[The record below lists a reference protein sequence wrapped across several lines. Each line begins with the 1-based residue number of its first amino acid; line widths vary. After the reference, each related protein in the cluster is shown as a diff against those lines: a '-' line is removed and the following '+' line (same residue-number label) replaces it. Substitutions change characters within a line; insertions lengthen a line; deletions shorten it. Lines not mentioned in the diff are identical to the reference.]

1 VKKNIPSVFE
11 CGILFSK
18 KVKNSFQIRPFE
30 LDYALSIDW
39 LYPFKV
45 SIGLSLISD
54 ISSWKLYEIS
64 SGVILNNSC
73 LVLCKIE
80 RT

>member
-18 KVKNSFQIRPFE
+18 KVKNTFQIRPFE

-39 LYPFKV
+39 LYLLK
-45 SIGLSLISD
+45 G
-54 ISSWKLYEIS
+54 
-64 SGVILNNSC
+64 C
-73 LVLCKIE
+73 ME
-80 RT
+80 RESEGM